1 MGKHQLRLLKFV
13 ITYPGWHCLSK
24 RDPAARKALNSL
36 EAMGLV
42 QVERHGGAGAQWQF
56 RLTPPTYVQSQPDCV
71 TYANRSL
78 TLGSI
83 GG

>member
-24 RDPAARKALNSL
+24 RDPAARRALNSL

-42 QVERHGGAGAQWQF
+42 QVERHEGTRAQWQF
-56 RLTPPTYVQSQPDCV
+56 RLTPPAYAPQQSDRV
-71 TYANRSL
+71 THANRSL
-78 TLGSI
+78 MPGSI